1 MCWRFDLGE
10 LWHDGLSFKG
20 VGEVP
25 AGPRERQRPGRL
37 PAWRSASAVSIQV
50 TRTAH
55 CWVTSELLSVTGL
68 GPVQML
74 AGMGGIQ
81 GFPARASRMTVKA
94 SSPCLAAVDA

>member
-1 MCWRFDLGE
+1 MAANSLVAPSMT
-10 LWHDGLSFKG
+10 GLFNHG
-20 VGEVP
+20 PEVRLILR
-25 AGPRERQRPGRL
+25 AG
-37 PAWRSASAVSIQV
+37 RSPCVSIQV

-55 CWVTSELLSVTGL
+55 CWVTSELLPVTGL